1 MGDASKRCA
10 TNGWHRTRTL
20 ICMVTLT
27 PEQTANKLS
36 RIKDQVIAEFVER
49 AHKELASAKT
59 DRDSLVDSLPFFLD
73 NLITTLKE
81 GKTAENLI
89 ESSNIGGAHGR
100 ERASHMHYDLNDIL
114 IEYRILT
121 RILFDFFRSDNERL
135 DDLSEK
141 IILDAIHRGIGN
153 ASSEFIKYR
162 NEIDQMHEKE
172 LNDFFEQSPI
182 PMCILIGPEHL
193 YTLANPAYE
202 ELLKKD
208 VVGKTVREVFSKHE
222 ADDFIPLLDEVLKTG
237 KPYIGREQP
246 FKIVTEK
253 ETRTRILNFGY
264 HPFRDLNGNIKGIM
278 AIVAD
283 VTEHIQLRMM
293 VEEDNK
299 RFQEIANALPLIVWT
314 ADKDF
319 NVDWY
324 NDWWYSYLNLPRGTT
339 WDDSVKQPMHPEEVE
354 LTKQALQEAKA
365 KGSNISLEQRF
376 RRGIDG
382 QYRWHLVRVVAVK
395 DKNGKVIKWVGANT
409 DIHDQKMIHQR
420 LNEERDLREKFVAM
434 LSHDLRTP
442 LAAAKMSA
450 QLISRKNEDPSIQK
464 LAFRISELMDRA
476 DHMIRDLLDASLI
489 NAGERLT
496 LKFKKINITELIR
509 DTVDELSSIHG
520 HRFIFI
526 DGEEIAGEVDPEA
539 LRRILENLCNNA
551 IKYGDNR
558 KDVIVSIK
566 STNDQ
571 VIIDVHNEGNP
582 IKKSEQEKLFDQ
594 FKRADKVKH
603 DSIIGW
609 GLGLT
614 LVRGLVEAHNGK
626 VSVQSEE
633 KKGTTFTVV
642 IPLNQNV

>member
-1 MGDASKRCA
+1 
-10 TNGWHRTRTL
+10 
-20 ICMVTLT
+20 
-27 PEQTANKLS
+27 
-36 RIKDQVIAEFVER
+36 
-49 AHKELASAKT
+49 
-59 DRDSLVDSLPFFLD
+59 
-73 NLITTLKE
+73 
-81 GKTAENLI
+81 
-89 ESSNIGGAHGR
+89 
-100 ERASHMHYDLNDIL
+100 
-114 IEYRILT
+114 
-121 RILFDFFRSDNERL
+121 
-135 DDLSEK
+135 
-141 IILDAIHRGIGN
+141 
-153 ASSEFIKYR
+153 
-162 NEIDQMHEKE
+162 
-172 LNDFFEQSPI
+172 
-182 PMCILIGPEHL
+182 
-193 YTLANPAYE
+193 
-202 ELLKKD
+202 
-208 VVGKTVREVFSKHE
+208 
-222 ADDFIPLLDEVLKTG
+222 
-237 KPYIGREQP
+237 
-246 FKIVTEK
+246 
-253 ETRTRILNFGY
+253 
-264 HPFRDLNGNIKGIM
+264 
-278 AIVAD
+278 
-283 VTEHIQLRMM
+283 
-293 VEEDNK
+293 
-299 RFQEIANALPLIVWT
+299 
-314 ADKDF
+314 
-319 NVDWY
+319 
-324 NDWWYSYLNLPRGTT
+324 
-339 WDDSVKQPMHPEEVE
+339 
-354 LTKQALQEAKA
+354 
-365 KGSNISLEQRF
+365 
-376 RRGIDG
+376 
-382 QYRWHLVRVVAVK
+382 
-395 DKNGKVIKWVGANT
+395 
-409 DIHDQKMIHQR
+409 MIHQR